1 MSILMDLITR
11 PLTGTG
17 ANGTGVNGR
26 NRSLL
31 WLLLREYRR
40 RKDAETLRGLPDYLL
55 KDMGIYRCEID
66 AVVRGEYPRGRWQR
80 RGE

>member
-17 ANGTGVNGR
+17 VKGTGVKGR

-31 WLLLREYRR
+31 WLLLREYRH
-40 RKDAETLRGLPDYLL
+40 RKAAETLRCLPDYLL
-55 KDMGIYRCEID
+55 KDIGIYRCEID
-66 AVVRGEYPRGRWQR
+66 AVVRGEYPRGRQHR
-80 RGE
+80 RGR